1 MSTPNHGRNVILA
14 VLVVILLLFALRSI
28 FFIMP
33 FGIFHGFGNAFSEA
47 GRALR
52 SGFHF
57 GGVFGDFML
66 FPLSLAFLALWIFI
80 LVWVYRDAEQRGMSG
95 LLWMLLVLIGNIVGL
110 IIYLIVRSESGRRT
124 ATATTNH
131 NGKCPNC
138 GKDVGGA
145 YAYCPY
151 CGTSLKP
158 VCPSCKKP
166 VNRDWKVCPN
176 CGTSLEPGKVEQ
188 A

>member
-1 MSTPNHGRNVILA
+1 MSTPNHGRNVIMA
-14 VLVVILLLFALRSI
+14 ILVVILLLFALRSL
-28 FFIMP
+28 FFVMP
-33 FGIFHGFGNAFSEA
+33 FGIFHGMGSAFREAGQAFRNGWHFSGLFGNAF
-47 GRALR
+47 
-52 SGFHF
+52 
-57 GGVFGDFML
+57 L
-66 FPLSLAFLALWIFI
+66 FTLPLAFLVLWIFV

-95 LLWMLLVLIGNIVGL
+95 ILWMLLVLIGNIIGL
-110 IIYLIVRSESGRRT
+110 IIYLIVRSESGHRPP
-124 ATATTNH
+124 ATPSH
-131 NGKCPNC
+131 NGKCPSC

-176 CGTSLEPGKVEQ
+176 CGTSLEPDKVEQ